1 VTPAPRRPR
10 QKVHHA
16 HRRPA
21 PGHRP
26 RPARI
31 AAARHG
37 SRAAARPARHPRTRH
52 DRLRRRGPP
61 GRRTARTAGR
71 LPPGDPPGR
80 RPAGSSAPAPATTS
94 RTATSTRRWPQ
105 PSVTA
110 CSPATASAGGGSDA
124 RRPDHPGHLPGRQGG
139 AAAVPA
145 GLRLRPAHPGLRP
158 HRRLPDPAALHRGA
172 QPWATHRR
180 PRPLAGAGAVR
191 PRAVRPDRGV
201 RAAPLR
207 LVSLRRRPTSVHRGP
222 VRAHRS
228 RGGHR
233 GPAHR
238 QRASIRRRA
247 RPADHRHHP
256 APRTPGPVRG
266 HPEATRRYG
275 AGGGPTISR
284 PYLR

>member
-10 QKVHHA
+10 QKVRHA

-71 LPPGDPPGR
+71 FPPGDPPGR

-145 GLRLRPAHPGLRP
+145 GLRLRPAHPGRRP

-172 QPWATHRR
+172 QPRGR
-180 PRPLAGAGAVR
+180 PI
-191 PRAVRPDRGV
+191 
-201 RAAPLR
+201 AAPDLWPEPER
-207 LVSLRRRPTSVHRGP
+207 FDPERFAPTAASARHRDAWFP
-222 VRAHRS
+222 F
-228 RGGHR
+228 
-233 GPAHR
+233 
-238 QRASIRRRA
+238 
-247 RPADHRHHP
+247 
-256 APRTPGPVRG
+256 
-266 HPEATRRYG
+266 
-275 AGGGPTISR
+275 GGGPRACIGGQFALTEAVVATAVLLTANELRSDAAPVPLTTAITLR
-284 PYLR
+284 PARPVRCEVIPRQPVATAPAAAPRSPGRT